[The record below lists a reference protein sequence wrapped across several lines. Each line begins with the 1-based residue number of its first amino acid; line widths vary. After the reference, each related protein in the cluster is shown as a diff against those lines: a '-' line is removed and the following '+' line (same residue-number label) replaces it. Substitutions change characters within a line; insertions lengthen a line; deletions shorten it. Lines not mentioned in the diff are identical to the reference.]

1 MNLSNKKRFSQSAN
15 KISSKK
21 AEFIRVIN
29 SLNFSIKEVYTD
41 FIKNKKVENSLI
53 NILEKKLDKSNPAN
67 LDIVNNLK
75 IYIDLDKKAF
85 DDFFEEAKII
95 FRKMKVLFNSLKQ
108 YLNDNNQI
116 HKKNNLTPKNLTE
129 YNLGINNSFI
139 SKDFNKILTNNI
151 QNKSNSEKNN
161 STIKSNSQSN
171 ISENNSQKD
180 EEIKKLKYKLKLLEE
195 NNKQL
200 FNNYKIITNQN
211 LELNRNMKELSQKY
225 SELKEKYSQLEQNI
239 YDYKSDDR
247 KNSQYQIEYDLKMMA
262 QGIKEKNFSQ
272 DMNIDNPYVSSLKEK
287 LKEIVYKYNTLI
299 ELVKNLI
306 PTINKT
312 NQNENIINDIIK
324 ILFNIVLFLF
334 ILFCSHLIYWLYI
347 KTIILY
353 PKDKINAKKTGL
365 LLKFCI
371 KLNLIF
377 LAFKREKTII

>member
-1 MNLSNKKRFSQSAN
+1 M
-15 KISSKK
+15 
-21 AEFIRVIN
+21 
-29 SLNFSIKEVYTD
+29 
-41 FIKNKKVENSLI
+41 
-53 NILEKKLDKSNPAN
+53 
-67 LDIVNNLK
+67 
-75 IYIDLDKKAF
+75 
-85 DDFFEEAKII
+85 
-95 FRKMKVLFNSLKQ
+95 
-108 YLNDNNQI
+108 
-116 HKKNNLTPKNLTE
+116 
-129 YNLGINNSFI
+129 
-139 SKDFNKILTNNI
+139 
-151 QNKSNSEKNN
+151 
-161 STIKSNSQSN
+161 
-171 ISENNSQKD
+171 QKD

-200 FNNYKIITNQN
+200 FNDYKVITNQN

-324 ILFNIVLFLF
+324 ILFGNF
-334 ILFCSHLIYWLYI
+334 
-347 KTIILY
+347 
-353 PKDKINAKKTGL
+353 
-365 LLKFCI
+365 
-371 KLNLIF
+371 
-377 LAFKREKTII
+377 FKC

>member
-1 MNLSNKKRFSQSAN
+1 MLLQKKIRPSLSTNS

-21 AEFIRVIN
+21 TEFINTIN
-29 SLNFSIKEVYTD
+29 SLNFSIKEIYID
-41 FIKNKKVENSLI
+41 FIKNNKEENSLI
-53 NILEKKLDKSNPAN
+53 NSLEKKLDKKDRSTLEIIN
-67 LDIVNNLK
+67 ILK

-95 FRKMKVLFNSLKQ
+95 FRKMKILFNSLKQ

-171 ISENNSQKD
+171 ISENNLQKD
-180 EEIKKLKYKLKLLEE
+180 EEMKKLKYKLKLLEE

-200 FNNYKIITNQN
+200 FNDYKVITNQN

-324 ILFNIVLFLF
+324 ILFGNF
-334 ILFCSHLIYWLYI
+334 
-347 KTIILY
+347 
-353 PKDKINAKKTGL
+353 
-365 LLKFCI
+365 
-371 KLNLIF
+371 
-377 LAFKREKTII
+377 FKC

>member
-1 MNLSNKKRFSQSAN
+1 MLLQKKIRPSLSTNS

-21 AEFIRVIN
+21 TEFINTIN
-29 SLNFSIKEVYTD
+29 SLNFSIKEIYID
-41 FIKNKKVENSLI
+41 FIKNNKEENSLI
-53 NILEKKLDKSNPAN
+53 NSLEKKLDKKDKSTFEIIN
-67 LDIVNNLK
+67 ILK

-116 HKKNNLTPKNLTE
+116 HKKNNLTPKNLTK

-171 ISENNSQKD
+171 ISENNLQKD

-324 ILFNIVLFLF
+324 ILFGNF
-334 ILFCSHLIYWLYI
+334 
-347 KTIILY
+347 
-353 PKDKINAKKTGL
+353 
-365 LLKFCI
+365 
-371 KLNLIF
+371 
-377 LAFKREKTII
+377 FKC

>member
-1 MNLSNKKRFSQSAN
+1 MILQKKIRPSLSTNS

-21 AEFIRVIN
+21 TEFINTIN
-29 SLNFSIKEVYTD
+29 SLNFSIKEIYID
-41 FIKNKKVENSLI
+41 FIKNNKEENSLI
-53 NILEKKLDKSNPAN
+53 NSLEKKLDKKDKSTFEIIN
-67 LDIVNNLK
+67 ILK

-95 FRKMKVLFNSLKQ
+95 FRKMKILFNSLKQ

-116 HKKNNLTPKNLTE
+116 HKKNNLTPKNLTG

-171 ISENNSQKD
+171 ISENNLQKD

-200 FNNYKIITNQN
+200 FNDYKVITNQN

-324 ILFNIVLFLF
+324 ILFGNF
-334 ILFCSHLIYWLYI
+334 
-347 KTIILY
+347 
-353 PKDKINAKKTGL
+353 
-365 LLKFCI
+365 
-371 KLNLIF
+371 
-377 LAFKREKTII
+377 FKC